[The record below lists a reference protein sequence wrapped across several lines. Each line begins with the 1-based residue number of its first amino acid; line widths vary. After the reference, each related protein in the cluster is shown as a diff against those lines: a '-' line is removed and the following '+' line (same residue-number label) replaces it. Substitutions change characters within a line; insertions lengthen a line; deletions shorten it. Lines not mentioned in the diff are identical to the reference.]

1 MAWYNN
7 LGQRPR
13 MPTQEEIDAMNAA
26 RQSGR
31 TLKEGVGGQTT
42 ADVRRLQAGIN
53 PALPQEPPPQNRAG
67 PLSQASIRPAIAAM
81 GSGIQSFAYPEEMQR
96 FAPPP
101 VPAIPGSAPAEAAET
116 AAEPAAGQS
125 RIAPAGRPF
134 RSGRAAAVADDSDAA
149 RMGRLIGGLETED
162 FAPVSSLP
170 GGRDARDQAYL
181 GPNSLMV
188 REGLVGPEAY
198 TAAMQSRQ
206 DAEAFGRGAGF
217 APSHSARP
225 YRPNEATREGA
236 EQGGPMTEY
245 VVPGKGS
252 ATFLGERRGGGSF
265 SVVSGP
271 SEEQQAMTA
280 RNVAGIDRQT
290 AAMRDLRNAQRQ
302 AQGLP
307 TVEQAE
313 QSAAMQRAMPA
324 PPNFRD
330 LDAQAAT
337 YQKQMQ
343 DAQRIRGIGQGPRR
357 RDQMAAAQAGLAQVN
372 AQRAAMQQDYQTQ
385 SAMAQGLFGQQQQQQ
400 SAAAKAAA
408 DQSAAQEDRR
418 RWEATFGL
426 DTEKARIDAMTKGEN
441 ALVQRQRLALSAIKQ
456 RNPDPMKMVETVSK
470 YMGKEG
476 LDGRRQFDFGGFN
489 GAIGI
494 RPVPASAAEIKPYTP
509 FFDEKSQEYLMYDEN
524 GQPQSL
530 GGPIDLVRRMYQE

>member
-26 RQSGR
+26 QQAGR
-31 TLKEGVGGQTT
+31 TLKEGMGGQTA
-42 ADVRRLQAGIN
+42 ADVRRFHAGIN

-96 FAPPP
+96 FARPP
-101 VPAIPGSAPAEAAET
+101 VPSMPGPAPAEAAET

-149 RMGRLIGGLETED
+149 QMGRQIGGLETEG

-170 GGRDARDQAYL
+170 GGRDARDKAYL
-181 GPNSLMV
+181 GPNSIMV

-198 TAAMQSRQ
+198 AAAMQSRQ

-217 APSHSARP
+217 APSHSARA

-400 SAAAKAAA
+400 SAAAKAAS

-426 DTEKARIDAMTKGEN
+426 DRQKEARTTAQGGFKN
-441 ALVQRQRLALSAIKQ
+441 ALEYEKFVRDTLKDRQLDQKGTFDVLKNFMGKDLNGNPTFDEEGFRKLSRIEALSSGKT
-456 RNPDPMKMVETVSK
+456 PTV
-470 YMGKEG
+470 G
-476 LDGRRQFDFGGFN
+476 
-489 GAIGI
+489 
-494 RPVPASAAEIKPYTP
+494 KPY
-509 FFDEKSQEYLMYDEN
+509 FDPATNDYVVYDET
-524 GQPQSL
+524 GRMTPL
-530 GGPIDLVRRMYQE
+530 GGPPGVIAWKHSQM